1 MARQP
6 IGNCDPTF
14 RRACFVRWV
23 ISTFN
28 RPPLRA
34 AFFQRYSNRH
44 GDVVLT
50 ALKAD
55 IATENARQKARNDA
69 IRAPP

>member
-1 MARQP
+1 M
-6 IGNCDPTF
+6 
-14 RRACFVRWV
+14 